1 MDIGLPPEVRLPK
14 APFRGAPVGLRCSL
28 AACDEYEVSIGAAL
42 PMCSLKHNAR
52 DKQEPTE
59 KSATNIEPETTE
71 QNTFCSDR
79 IPGLMMPRV
88 AARLLL

>member
-1 MDIGLPPEVRLPK
+1 
-14 APFRGAPVGLRCSL
+14 
-28 AACDEYEVSIGAAL
+28 
-42 PMCSLKHNAR
+42 MCSLKHNAR